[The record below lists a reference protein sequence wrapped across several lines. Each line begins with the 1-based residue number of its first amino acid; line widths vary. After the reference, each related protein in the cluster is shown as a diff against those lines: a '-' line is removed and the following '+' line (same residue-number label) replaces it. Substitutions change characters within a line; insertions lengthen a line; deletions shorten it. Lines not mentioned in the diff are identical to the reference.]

1 MSRLVSYQQA
11 IDNHHNVIYKL
22 HMIEIRSTEIFD
34 RWMRKLRDPNA
45 RARIQIRIDRLQR
58 GLFGDVKDIGQGL
71 SELRIDYG
79 PGYRVYLMKRGD
91 VLLIL
96 LCGGDKRSQD
106 GDIKQAKAL
115 ADEWKRSDS

>member
-1 MSRLVSYQQA
+1 
-11 IDNHHNVIYKL
+11 
-22 HMIEIRSTEIFD
+22 MIKVRRTEIFD

-45 RARIQIRIDRLQR
+45 RARIQIRLDRLTR

-91 VLLIL
+91 VFLIL
-96 LCGGDKRSQD
+96 LCGGDKRTQD
-106 GDIKQAKAL
+106 SDIKQAKSL
-115 ADEWKRSDS
+115 ADEWKRADQ

>member
-1 MSRLVSYQQA
+1 
-11 IDNHHNVIYKL
+11 
-22 HMIEIRSTEIFD
+22 MIEIRRTEIFD
-34 RWMRKLRDPNA
+34 RWIRKLRDPNA
-45 RARIQIRIDRLQR
+45 KARIQIRIDRLGR

-71 SELRIDYG
+71 SELRVDYG

-106 GDIKQAKAL
+106 DDVARAKRLKEEIEGRDGATTI
-115 ADEWKRSDS
+115 

>member
-1 MSRLVSYQQA
+1 MLQ
-11 IDNHHNVIYKL
+11 
-22 HMIEIRSTEIFD
+22 MIEVRRTEIFD

-45 RARIQIRIDRLQR
+45 RARIQIRMDRLAR
-58 GLFGDVKDIGQGL
+58 GLFGDVKDIGHGL

-96 LCGGDKRSQD
+96 LCGGDKRTQD
-106 GDIKQAKAL
+106 SDIKQAKSL
-115 ADEWKRSDS
+115 ADEWKRADS

>member
-1 MSRLVSYQQA
+1 
-11 IDNHHNVIYKL
+11 
-22 HMIEIRSTEIFD
+22 MIEVCRTEIFD

-45 RARIQIRIDRLQR
+45 RARIQIRLDRLSR

-106 GDIKQAKAL
+106 GDIKQAKSL